1 VKTSQF
7 SFDLP
12 SELIAQEPSED
23 RSAARL
29 LVLNRADG
37 SVRHLLVSD
46 IAGLVESGTVL
57 VLNDTRVRKARVFG
71 TRTGG
76 GKVELI
82 FLRQVEPTLWEV
94 LAGRSR
100 KARPGT
106 RIELPGGVSGT
117 ISEGQG
123 NGAGEQEAR
132 LLRLDGPIAESW
144 LEEHGHVP
152 LPPYIKRADTSA
164 DSERYQTVYA
174 RVPGSAAAPT
184 AGLHFTPG
192 LLHDLSERG
201 VSIAWVTLHV
211 GLGTFLPIRTE
222 NIEDHAMH
230 EEHYSVP
237 RQTKETVDQA
247 VKDRRPVM
255 AVGTTVVRTL
265 ESAWTPAGL
274 QEGENRT
281 RLFISPG
288 YRFNVVSRLMTNF
301 HTPGSS
307 LLVLVSAFAGVDL
320 IRNAYAEAIRERY
333 RFYSYGDAMLIL

>member
-12 SELIAQEPSED
+12 PDLIAQEPSKD
-23 RSAARL
+23 RAAARL
-29 LVLNRADG
+29 LVLDRGDG
-37 SVRHLLVSD
+37 SLRHLAVSD
-46 IAGLVESGTVL
+46 IVGLVEPGTVL

-71 TRTGG
+71 RRPGG
-76 GKVELI
+76 GKVEML
-82 FLRQVEPTLWEV
+82 FLRQVEPTLWEILV
-94 LAGRSR
+94 GRAR
-100 KARPGT
+100 RARPGT
-106 RIELPGGVSGT
+106 RIELPGGVTGT
-117 ISEGQG
+117 LTEGE
-123 NGAGEQEAR
+123 GEPDTR
-132 LLRLDGPIAESW
+132 LLRLDSPIAESW
-144 LEEHGHVP
+144 LEANGHVP
-152 LPPYIKRADTSA
+152 LPPYIKRPDTPT

-184 AGLHFTPG
+184 AGLHFTPE
-192 LLHDLSERG
+192 LLRDLSERG

-237 RQTKETVDQA
+237 PQTRQIVDKA
-247 VKDRRPVM
+247 LTEGRPVM

-274 QEGENRT
+274 QEGGNRT

-307 LLVLVSAFAGVDL
+307 LLVLVGAFAGWETIL
-320 IRNAYAEAIRERY
+320 RTYAEAVRLRY
-333 RFYSYGDAMLIL
+333 RFFSYGDAMLIV

>member
-12 SELIAQEPSED
+12 PELIAQEPSKD
-23 RSAARL
+23 RAAARL
-29 LVLNRADG
+29 LVLNRGDG
-37 SVRHLLVSD
+37 SLRHLAVSD
-46 IAGLVESGTVL
+46 IAGLVEPGTVL

-71 TRTGG
+71 RLPGG
-76 GKVELI
+76 GKVEMI
-82 FLRQVEPTLWEV
+82 FLRQVEPALWEILV
-94 LAGRSR
+94 GRAKR
-100 KARPGT
+100 ARPET
-106 RIELPGGVSGT
+106 RIDLPGGVTGT
-117 ISEGQG
+117 IREGESEPDT
-123 NGAGEQEAR
+123 R
-132 LLRLDGPIAESW
+132 LLSLDSPIAESW
-144 LEEHGHVP
+144 LEANGHVP
-152 LPPYIKRADTSA
+152 LPPYIKRTDTPT

-174 RVPGSAAAPT
+174 RVRGSAAAPT
-184 AGLHFTPG
+184 AGLHFTPE
-192 LLHDLSERG
+192 LLRELSERG

-237 RQTKETVDQA
+237 RQTRELVDSA
-247 VKDRRPVM
+247 LAEHRPVM

-307 LLVLVSAFAGVDL
+307 LLVLVGAFAGRETIL
-320 IRNAYAEAIRERY
+320 RTYAEAVRLRY
-333 RFYSYGDAMLIL
+333 RFFSYGDAMLIV